1 MEHLIVVLKYI
12 SGNQYFSLTNF
23 TCINLT
29 RNKATKG
36 YEKRWNELQQYF
48 NSEPH
53 LKESGTSSHHPKPTS
68 KVIIT

>member
-1 MEHLIVVLKYI
+1 MKHLIVVLKFI
-12 SGNQYFSLTNF
+12 FRNQYFPLTNF

-29 RNKATKG
+29 RNKATKS

-53 LKESGTSSHHPKPTS
+53 LKEPGTSSHHPKPNP